1 MKWLMK
7 LRLINWHYFADETLH
22 FGAQTILTGMTGAGK
37 STVIDAL
44 QVLLV
49 ANKHQI
55 RFNSAA
61 HEDAKRSLIN
71 YLRGKIGSQERAH
84 VREHEF
90 TSYIIAEFRD
100 DKQRESFVVGVVL
113 DVHRDDVIHDEYF
126 IIDKCKL
133 EDLSLKSP
141 SGHWCTREEFRRKHN
156 ARKSVFERTKTSY
169 QNALCHRLGQLE
181 SRFFSVFCR
190 ALSFK
195 PLDDIRDFVY
205 SFILDKKELQLG
217 LLKENF
223 ELHERYQRDLRD
235 LEERRTH
242 LTKIAARYDSYTQLR
257 DTVKQQEY
265 VILSLKALE
274 RQDEILQTK
283 SSIKREQTAYEEV
296 QALMDLTRQGR
307 DDAERNYLQAWQKR
321 ESHGTLH
328 LQKQLEKDMAEHKET
343 LAQQQ
348 ATLRA
353 LYDTLRREHSLISEL
368 LMHPGNVA
376 WQWDAADK
384 ETLQAMAEC
393 LANLP
398 HQSSAD
404 NAAELHS
411 AGEHLASLYSRMVGQ
426 QALLQHSIDEL
437 ERKAKQ
443 LRTEIEN
450 LRKKQRPYGEQLR
463 TLKAIL
469 TERLGARSQVWVLCE
484 ELEIRDEEWRDAIE
498 GYLNTQ
504 RFDLLVEPHAFAEA
518 LSIYEREKRTQ
529 NLDGVGLVDTEKEQ
543 KHLGSARPG
552 SLVELLDT
560 QNAVARARIHHVL
573 GRVMCAVDEQEL
585 RRHTHAVTKTCMSYS
600 NLVARQIPRER
611 FEVPYIGA
619 QAIVRQLEQKG
630 RSRDLVEAELSDLRT
645 ALKWLGNTS
654 GKLSEKRAR
663 YESMAEQLHLPTTIA
678 KLEVSVKDLAR
689 QLAALDVTELKAL
702 EAEVAYWLKQ
712 KGELV
717 SKQDKLTERKATLS
731 MNLTSLTE
739 QLRSREFA
747 LRQAEQA
754 VEQWV
759 GGHPLDLAMPAKE
772 RLAEALKST
781 GTFAARIA
789 NWESNQRGNVTR
801 RDNEF
806 ADLREARHTY
816 NLRYT
821 FNSDHTAEDNA
832 AYQEILSRIGGIDIP
847 AYQSKLAEAQRQA
860 EDQFKSHFMHKM
872 REAILEARREFDRIN
887 SALHNFPFSDDR
899 YRFEV
904 RASDKYKQF
913 YDCIMDDALAERES
927 LFALP
932 DDERAT
938 ALQSLFEQLIR
949 GDADTQEEFTDYRR
963 YLDFD
968 IVVTSQGAQYK
979 FSKVLREKSGGET
992 QTPFYIIILAA
1003 FNQLYTNGKTM
1014 RLVVF
1019 DEAFNKMDEQRIRT
1033 SLRLIKKLNLQ
1044 LIAAVPDEKLQHMAP
1059 EATTT
1064 LLVGRTQYTCFVD
1077 MLAQEE
1083 VAVANDDS
1091 SAQLQVHHTLFP
1103 VK

>member
-1 MKWLMK
+1 VKWLKK
-7 LRLINWHYFADETLH
+7 LRLINWHYFPDETLH
-22 FGAQTILTGMTGAGK
+22 FGTQTILTGMTGAGK
-37 STVIDAL
+37 STIIDAL

-84 VREHEF
+84 VRENEF

-113 DVHRDDVIHDEYF
+113 DVHRDDAIHDEYF
-126 IIDKCKL
+126 IIDKCRL
-133 EDLSLKSP
+133 EDLTLKGP

-156 ARKSVFERTKTSY
+156 SRKSIFERTKSSY

-205 SFILDKKELQLG
+205 SFILDKRELQLG

-242 LTKIAARYDSYTQLR
+242 LTKIAARYDNYTQLR
-257 DTVKQQEY
+257 DTIKQQEY
-265 VILSLKALE
+265 VIRSLKALE
-274 RQDEILQTK
+274 RQDDILHTK
-283 SSIKREQTAYEEV
+283 DSIKREQTAYDEV
-296 QALMDLTRQGR
+296 QALLDLTRQGR
-307 DDAERNYLQAWQKR
+307 DEAERNYLEARQKR
-321 ESHGTLH
+321 DSHGTLH
-328 LQKQLEKDMAEHKET
+328 LQRQLKRDMEAEEAT
-343 LAQQQ
+343 LARQQ
-348 ATLRA
+348 ATLRT
-353 LYDTLRREHSLISEL
+353 LCDTVRREHSLITEL
-368 LMHPGNVA
+368 LAHPGTAA
-376 WQWDAADK
+376 WRWEVGDI
-384 ETLQAMAEC
+384 EPLQAIAAC

-398 HQSSAD
+398 HQSTADSATK
-404 NAAELHS
+404 LRS
-411 AGEHLASLYSRMVGQ
+411 AGEQLADLYSRMVGQ
-426 QALLQHSIDEL
+426 QALLQRSIDDL
-437 ERKAKQ
+437 EKKAQQ

-450 LRKKQRPYGEQLR
+450 LRKKQRPYSEQLR

-469 TERLGARSQVWVLCE
+469 TERLGARSPVWVLCE
-484 ELEIRDEEWRDAIE
+484 ELEIRDEAWRDAIE

-518 LSIYEREKRTQ
+518 LSIYEREKRTY

-543 KHLGSARPG
+543 KHLGSAGTG
-552 SLVELLDT
+552 SLAELLDT

-573 GRVMCAVDEQEL
+573 GRVMCAADEQDL

-630 RSRDLVEAELSDLRT
+630 RSLDLVEAELSALGT
-645 ALKWLGNTS
+645 ALKWLTTTS
-654 GKLSEKRAR
+654 AKLSEKRAR
-663 YESMAEQLHLPTTIA
+663 YEAMAEQLHLPTTIA
-678 KLEVSVKDLAR
+678 ELESSVEALAS

-702 EAEVAYWLKQ
+702 EAEVDYWLRQ
-712 KGELV
+712 KSELG
-717 SKQDKLTERKATLS
+717 STYDKLTERKATLGTKL
-731 MNLTSLTE
+731 NSLTGE
-739 QLRSREFA
+739 LRNREFA
-747 LRQAEQA
+747 LRQAELA
-754 VEQWV
+754 IEQWV
-759 GGHPLDLAMPAKE
+759 GEHPADLASLAKE
-772 RLAEALKST
+772 RLAEALKT
-781 GTFAARIA
+781 PGTFAARIV
-789 NWESNQRGNVTR
+789 NWENNQKGNVTR

-806 ADLREARHTY
+806 QALRDARHTY

-821 FNSDHTAEDNA
+821 FNGDHAAEDNDT
-832 AYQEILSRIGGIDIP
+832 YQQILSRIGGIDIP
-847 AYQSKLAEAQRQA
+847 AYQSKLADAQRQA

-904 RASDKYKQF
+904 RASDKYRQF
-913 YDCIMDDALAERES
+913 YDCIMDDALAERDS

-938 ALQSLFEQLIR
+938 ALQNLFEQLIR

-968 IVVTSQGAQYK
+968 IIVTSQGAQYK

-1059 EATTT
+1059 EVTTT

-1083 VAVANDDS
+1083 VAVANDDR
-1091 SAQLQVHHTLFP
+1091 AAELQVHHTLFP
-1103 VK
+1103 VE

>member
-1 MKWLMK
+1 MKWLKK
-7 LRLINWHYFADETLH
+7 LRLINWHYFPDETLH
-22 FGAQTILTGMTGAGK
+22 FGTQTILTGMTGAGK
-37 STVIDAL
+37 STIIDAL

-84 VREHEF
+84 VRENEF

-113 DVHRDDVIHDEYF
+113 DVHRDDAIHDEYF
-126 IIDKCKL
+126 IIDKCRL
-133 EDLSLKSP
+133 EDLTLKGP

-156 ARKSVFERTKTSY
+156 SRKSIFERTKSSY

-205 SFILDKKELQLG
+205 SFILEKRELQLG
-217 LLKENF
+217 LLRENF

-242 LTKIAARYDSYTQLR
+242 LTKIAARYDNYTQLR
-257 DTVKQQEY
+257 DTIKQQDY
-265 VILSLKALE
+265 VIRSLKAQE
-274 RQDEILQTK
+274 RQDDILHTK
-283 SSIKREQTAYEEV
+283 DSIKREQTAYDEV
-296 QALMDLTRQGR
+296 QSLLDLTREDR
-307 DDAERNYLQAWQKR
+307 DEAERNYLEARQKR
-321 ESHGTLH
+321 DSHGTLH
-328 LQKQLEKDMAEHKET
+328 LQRQLEKDRAAAEET
-343 LAQQQ
+343 LARQQ
-348 ATLRA
+348 ATLRT
-353 LYDTLRREHSLISEL
+353 LCDTLRREHSLITEL
-368 LMHPGNVA
+368 LSHQGTAA
-376 WQWDAADK
+376 WRWDASDI
-384 ETLQAMAEC
+384 ETLQAIAAC

-398 HQSSAD
+398 HQSTADSATK
-404 NAAELHS
+404 LRS
-411 AGEHLASLYSRMVGQ
+411 AGEHLADLYSRMVGQ
-426 QALLQHSIDEL
+426 EALLKSSIGEM
-437 ERKAKQ
+437 EKKAQQ

-463 TLKAIL
+463 TLRAIL
-469 TERLGARSQVWVLCE
+469 TERLGARSPVWVLCE
-484 ELEIRDEEWRDAIE
+484 ELEIRDEAWRDAIE

-504 RFDLLVEPHAFAEA
+504 RFDLLVEPLAFAEA
-518 LSIYEREKRTQ
+518 LSIYEREKRTH

-543 KHLGSARPG
+543 KHLGSVRTG
-552 SLVELLDT
+552 SLAEFLDT

-573 GRVMCAVDEQEL
+573 GRVMCADDEQDL

-630 RSRDLVEAELSDLRT
+630 RSLELVEAELSALGT
-645 ALKWLGNTS
+645 ALKWLSTTS
-654 GKLSEKRAR
+654 AKLSEKRAR
-663 YESMAEQLHLPTTIA
+663 YEAMAEQLHLPTTIA
-678 KLEVSVKDLAR
+678 ELEASVKDLAS

-702 EAEVAYWLKQ
+702 EAEADYWLRQ
-712 KGELV
+712 KSELG
-717 SKQDKLTERKATLS
+717 STYDKLTERKATIGTKL
-731 MNLTSLTE
+731 NSLTGE
-739 QLRSREFA
+739 LRNREFA
-747 LRQAEQA
+747 LRQAELA
-754 VEQWV
+754 IEQWV
-759 GGHPLDLAMPAKE
+759 GEHPADLATLAKE
-772 RLAEALKST
+772 RLAEALKT
-781 GTFAARIA
+781 PGTFAARIV
-789 NWESNQRGNVTR
+789 NWENNQKGNITR

-806 ADLREARHTY
+806 QALRDARHTY

-821 FNSDHTAEDNA
+821 FNGDHAAEDNDT
-832 AYQEILSRIGGIDIP
+832 YQQILSRIGGIDIP
-847 AYQSKLAEAQRQA
+847 AYQSKLADAQRQA

-904 RASDKYKQF
+904 RASDKYRQF
-913 YDCIMDDALAERES
+913 YDCIMDDALAERDS

-938 ALQSLFEQLIR
+938 ALQNLFEQLIR

-1059 EATTT
+1059 EVTTT

-1083 VAVANDDS
+1083 VAVANDDR
-1091 SAQLQVHHTLFP
+1091 AAELQVHHTLFP
-1103 VK
+1103 VE